1 MCDLLISFCK
11 QLEDNPLLRP
21 LVYEPDRGLQQ
32 TLNDFIQTY
41 VFVEDEDEEQDEHTK
56 IEELHKRRSYLS
68 SFCKLVVYNVL
79 PIKTA
84 ADVFRHYVKYY
95 NDYGDII
102 KTTLGKAREINKVSC
117 ARTMV
122 LSLSMLFRELHRDAG
137 SRIDRQSEEFVSV
150 KVGSGTKEV
159 GQSVANIR
167 YS

>member
-1 MCDLLISFCK
+1 MAFCK
-11 QLEDNPLLRP
+11 QLEENSLLRP

-41 VFVEDEDEEQDEHTK
+41 VFVEDEEDGHDEHTK
-56 IEELHKRRSYLS
+56 IEELHKRRNFLS

-79 PIKTA
+79 PIKA
-84 ADVFRHYVKYY
+84 ASDVFRHYVKYY

-122 LSLSMLFRELHRDAG
+122 LSLSMLFRDLQRDAG
-137 SRIDRQSEEFVSV
+137 PRIDRQSEEFLCI
-150 KVGSGTKEV
+150 KVTLFVHFNWKLLATECF
-159 GQSVANIR
+159 
-167 YS
+167 

>member
-1 MCDLLISFCK
+1 MCDLLISFCNK
-11 QLEDNPLLRP
+11 LEDNPLLRP

-41 VFVEDEDEEQDEHTK
+41 VFVEEENEEHDEHTK

-122 LSLSMLFRELHRDAG
+122 LSLSMLFRDLSRDAG
-137 SRIDRQSEEFVSV
+137 SRIDRQSEEFLSV
-150 KVGSGTKEV
+150 KV
-159 GQSVANIR
+159 
-167 YS
+167 

>member
-1 MCDLLISFCK
+1 M
-11 QLEDNPLLRP
+11 
-21 LVYEPDRGLQQ
+21 
-32 TLNDFIQTY
+32 
-41 VFVEDEDEEQDEHTK
+41 FVEDEDEEQDEHLK

-137 SRIDRQSEEFVSV
+137 SRIDRQSEEFMSV
-150 KVGSGTKEV
+150 KV
-159 GQSVANIR
+159 
-167 YS
+167 